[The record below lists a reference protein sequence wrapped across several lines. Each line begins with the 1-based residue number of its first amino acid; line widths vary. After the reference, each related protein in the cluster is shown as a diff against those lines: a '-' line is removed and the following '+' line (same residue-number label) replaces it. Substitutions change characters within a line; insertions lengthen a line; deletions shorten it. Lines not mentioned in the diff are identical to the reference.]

1 MGQVSVASSILIDAE
16 PAAVLAA
23 VADYEHVRPKIQ
35 SPHYRD

>member
-23 VADYEHVRPKIQ
+23 VADY
-35 SPHYRD
+35 